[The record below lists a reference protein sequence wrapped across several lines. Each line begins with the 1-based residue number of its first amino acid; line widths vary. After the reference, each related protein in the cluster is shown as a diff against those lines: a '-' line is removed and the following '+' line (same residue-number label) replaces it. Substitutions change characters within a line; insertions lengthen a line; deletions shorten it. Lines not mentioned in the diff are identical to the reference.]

1 MCGLTPAE
9 AGEVVGVPEGTMK
22 SRSFRARGLL
32 AIALR
37 AAGAEPE
44 TGSGV

>member
-1 MCGLTPAE
+1 
-9 AGEVVGVPEGTMK
+9 MK

-32 AIALR
+32 AVALR
-37 AAGAEPE
+37 SAGAEPE